1 MTRSTIKQYLLVLLL
16 LALVALV
23 GCTNRYNPNVY
34 SGDQAMQADKIS
46 YGTITRMNAVTIKDD
61 NTGVGLV
68 GGGVA
73 GGVLGSQVGGGSGAV
88 LGAVGGAI
96 LGAAAGAYAEDE
108 FQKTNGV
115 QITVRLDSGRSVSIV
130 QAAEGSN
137 YSVGQRVRVVT
148 SPNGRARVLPY

>member
-1 MTRSTIKQYLLVLLL
+1 MTWSTLKRYQLVLVLIAL
-16 LALVALV
+16 TVLA

-34 SGDQAMQADKIS
+34 SGDQAMQADSIS

-68 GGGVA
+68 GGGLA
-73 GGVLGSQVGGGSGAV
+73 GGLVGSTIGGGSGRV

-96 LGAAAGAYAEDE
+96 VGATAGALAEDE
-108 FQKTNGV
+108 FQKTDGI

-137 YSVGQRVRVVT
+137 FSYGQRVRVIT
-148 SPNGRARVLPY
+148 SPNGKSRVLPY